1 MINDKEHA
9 GWIKKAQLGDKECLN
24 RLAEMARVHLYEY
37 VFRLTLEEDL
47 TQDIV
52 QECILEMFKIFNKL
66 KKADRFW
73 AWLEGIAFNKIR
85 SHYGR
90 QWRHKT
96 VSLSKTGFEMAAED
110 SHMVVTDMVNRELKD
125 IIFQSM
131 LELEPRQRAILALR
145 CYKDMPYSKIARLM
159 GCTEFGA
166 QSLFYR
172 AKKALAKKLSS
183 HGLGKGYLL
192 AALVLFGKLT
202 ATTEAAAAKISVT
215 AATVEVGTAASLAAM
230 ATSKTA
236 VVSFATAAVIAGGA
250 AAITLKADK
259 VDKALYESE
268 KLAPMSTSLPAG
280 VSKGTEQC
288 WYFFPEGAGGAV
300 MMRLL
305 KLSDSGKDF
314 TCQYLQNQHANY
326 SYDKGTIYIRNA
338 RMVNPDLSVQ
348 RLPTDNEALSR
359 FIARIEGRQADL
371 ETVPNRRKG
380 LLVISTRSGDD
391 GDRVWRIDHHTNVL
405 EEEYFQFAWPESV
418 KRIDRRDKMHERG
431 WTYFRIAGHRN
442 GKQISGAGRIP
453 FVYETSKMHT
463 PWLKMQLGRSLT
475 ILDTGAEA
483 WVIDESGKVSARYAG
498 GSFFAGLGRPWMG
511 LHAIDTVRR
520 DAAEKQIGFETR
532 LMPGGEKAKVVLTC
546 DQVKLTYMID
556 METDLVETITFL
568 ADNSIEGELRFSYI
582 QDIDSVGHE
591 FARPKVGSY
600 RGSRQNPPGI
610 LWFSKLADG
619 RW

>member
-24 RLAEMARVHLYEY
+24 RLAEVARVHLHEY

-52 QECILEMFKIFNKL
+52 QECILEMFKVFKKL
-66 KKADRFW
+66 KNAERFW
-73 AWLEGIAFNKIR
+73 SWLDGIAFNKIR

-90 QWRHKT
+90 KWRHKT

-110 SHMVVTDMVNRELKD
+110 SQMVVANMVNRELKD
-125 IIFQSM
+125 IILQSM
-131 LELEPRQRAILALR
+131 LELEPRQRVILALR
-145 CYKDMPYSKIARLM
+145 CYRDMPYSKIARLM

-172 AKKALAKKLSS
+172 AKKALAKKLAR

-192 AALVLFGKLT
+192 TALVLFGKLT
-202 ATTEAAAAKISVT
+202 AATEASAAKISVT
-215 AATVEVGTAASLAAM
+215 ATTVEVSTAASLAAI

-236 VVSFATAAVIAGGA
+236 IVSFATAAVIAGGA

-259 VDKALYESE
+259 VDEAIDAPG
-268 KLAPMSTSLPAG
+268 KLAPVSTSLPAG
-280 VSKGTEQC
+280 VSEGTEQC
-288 WYFFPEGAGGAV
+288 WYFFPEGAGGSV

-305 KLSDSGKDF
+305 KLRDFGTDSY
-314 TCQYLQNQHANY
+314 CQYLQNQHANY
-326 SYDKGTIYIRNA
+326 FYHDGTIYITNA
-338 RMVNPDLSVQ
+338 RMFNPDLSVR
-348 RLPTDNEALSR
+348 RLPTDDKALSQ
-359 FIARIEGRQADL
+359 FITRMEGGRVSM
-371 ETVPNRRKG
+371 ETIPDRRKG
-380 LLVISTRSGDD
+380 LLVISKRGDS
-391 GDRVWRIDHHTNVL
+391 GDRVWRIDRHTNVL
-405 EEEYFQFAWPESV
+405 EEEYFQFDWPGSV
-418 KRIDRRDKMHERG
+418 KRIDKRDEMHERG
-431 WTYFRIAGHRN
+431 WTYFRITGQIN
-442 GKQISGAGRIP
+442 GKHVSGTGQIP
-453 FVYETSKMHT
+453 FVYEASKMHT
-463 PWLKMQLGRSLT
+463 PWLKMRIGTNLT
-475 ILDTGAEA
+475 ILDTGSEA
-483 WVIDESGKVSARYAG
+483 CVVDESGKVIVRYNG
-498 GSFFAGLGRPWMG
+498 GSFFDGLSRPWMG
-511 LHAIDTVRR
+511 LHTIDTVRR
-520 DAAEKQIGFETR
+520 DAAEKQIRFETR
-532 LMPGGEKAKVVLTC
+532 LMPDGDKAEVVLAC

-568 ADNSIEGELRFSYI
+568 ADNGIEGELRFSYI

-619 RW
+619 HW